1 MQASNSVNSVRVR
14 RIVIIAIVA
23 LLLLVAA
30 LQAWSF
36 GGGRAADP
44 AARAKGPGAAFNTV
58 PKPDGPGI
66 YSGRTRGGNGIS
78 RLLATVTVPKPDGPG
93 IYNGRTTGGRIAW
106 ISG

>member
-1 MQASNSVNSVRVR
+1 MQAANSVNSVRVR

-66 YSGRTRGGNGIS
+66 HS
-78 RLLATVTVPKPDGPG
+78 
-93 IYNGRTTGGRIAW
+93 GRTTGGRIA
-106 ISG
+106 